1 MIKCLLC
8 DKVYT
13 TYNSMYHHRNTHLN
27 IRPYK
32 CPICE
37 KGFFQ
42 AGTRNCHVKN
52 VHKVNK

>member
-13 TYNSMYHHRNTHLN
+13 IYNSMYHHRNTHLN

-52 VHKVNK
+52 VYKVNK